1 MVFSETLKQKLNK
14 STVSAWLYLSVL
26 ILLPFSRLAELPIL
40 ALTILGIRGLWS
52 QKHQLKNNRQF
63 ILLSQIY
70 ISYFLLIMISAI
82 DSYWQ
87 QKTIIVGIAS
97 IRFYCAAIAVL
108 LYVSPKHFKLILNA
122 TAIIALFWS
131 IDALFQYFNGINF
144 IGRASYDGRLNGMFG
159 EHNAKLGPV
168 LALLLPVLM
177 VTVQQKNQFIRWLV
191 PVLLII
197 TVILSGTRSAWL
209 MTIFVML
216 AYWFYHVKH
225 RRIFLLIKASALAA
239 FMTVGLWLIS
249 PDFQKRLDRSLAA
262 FNGTQSSLDFALANR
277 LSIWQT
283 SLNMIKQHPI
293 NGVGAHAFR
302 KAYPVFADENDTWQK
317 QGGVGMHA
325 HHWILE
331 ILAETGL
338 IGLLLMAYA
347 IFKLAIFI
355 HNNYNGLYTWSFGV
369 MLISAFLPIISTYS
383 LFASFWSI
391 CLWFCGTGLI
401 IMSQKHR
408 DFHAKF

>member
-1 MVFSETLKQKLNK
+1 MRLNLKLDK
-14 STVSAWLYLSVL
+14 SSVTACLFLSVL
-26 ILLPFSRLAELPIL
+26 ILLPFSRLSELPIL
-40 ALTILGIRGLWS
+40 ALMILGIWGMWTNRG
-52 QKHQLKNNRQF
+52 QLQANQQF
-63 ILLSQIY
+63 VLLSHIF
-70 ISYFLLIMISAI
+70 ISYFLLIMISAL

-87 QKTIIVGIAS
+87 EKTFIVGIAS
-97 IRFYCAAIAVL
+97 VRFYCAAIAVL
-108 LYVSPKHFKLILNA
+108 LYVSPKHFKFILNGI
-122 TAIIALFWS
+122 TIVALLWS
-131 IDALFQYFNGINF
+131 IDALFQYFNGVNI

-159 EHNAKLGPV
+159 EHHAKLGPV

-177 VTVQQKNQFIRWLV
+177 VSVQQKSQFIRWLL

-209 MTIFVML
+209 MMLFVLL

-225 RRIFLLIKASALAA
+225 RRLFLLIKASALAA
-239 FMTVGLWLIS
+239 FMIIGLWLIS
-249 PDFQKRLDRSLAA
+249 PDFQKRMDRSLAA
-262 FNGTQSSLDFALANR
+262 FSGSQSGLDFALANR

-302 KAYPVFADENDTWQK
+302 KAYPLFADKDDKWQK

-325 HHWILE
+325 HHWVLE

-338 IGLLLMAYA
+338 MGALLMTYA
-347 IFKLAIFI
+347 ILKLGFFI
-355 HNNYNGLYTWSFGV
+355 HNNYNGLFTWAFGV

-383 LFASFWSI
+383 LFASFWSL
-391 CLWFCGTGLI
+391 CLWFCGTGLV
-401 IMSQKHR
+401 IMSHKQGGNY
-408 DFHAKF
+408 AKG